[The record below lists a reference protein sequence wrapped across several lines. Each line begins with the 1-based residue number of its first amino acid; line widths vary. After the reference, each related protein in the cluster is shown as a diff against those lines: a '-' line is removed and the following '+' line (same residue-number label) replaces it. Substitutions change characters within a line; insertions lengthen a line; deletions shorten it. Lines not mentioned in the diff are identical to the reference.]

1 MVFAADRVNGGGNH
15 FATTAE
21 ESQYID
27 EFLVLPAQPRT
38 NNLGIL
44 AVFSKQFDGL
54 AKRNRLIGGD
64 SGALLCLRQ
73 ARAGVASRPAS
84 KTNAVRRET
93 GIRWGVNGAPVNAA

>member
-73 ARAGVASRPAS
+73 ARV
-84 KTNAVRRET
+84 AVRRV
-93 GIRWGVNGAPVNAA
+93 RGASRGGQQACQQDQCGEAG